1 MFKNYKTLKK
11 WKTLK
16 TEKKSFVFVTGKYNQ
31 NLQSTES
38 SSQILCSLNES
49 TDSILIISREKINEA
64 QILQKHKNPE

>member
-16 TEKKSFVFVTGKYNQ
+16 TEKNLSFLWLVEYHQ